1 MSPMRQ
7 RSNSDDYA
15 ERESPRG
22 RESTKSRL
30 SSSQRM
36 STNKFGDDENETP
49 STPPVLAGSYRKGTV
64 NAMATSRAQDAMIR
78 HQVSSI
84 KIHMILNHLLGKNE
98 EKT

>member
-1 MSPMRQ
+1 MRQ
-7 RSNSDDYA
+7 RSNSDDFA

-36 STNKFGDDENETP
+36 SASNDDNDTP
-49 STPPVLAGSYRKGTV
+49 STPPILTGSYRKGTV

-78 HQVSSI
+78 HQVSFI
-84 KIHMILNHLLGKNE
+84 FAILSDDINRKE
-98 EKT
+98 